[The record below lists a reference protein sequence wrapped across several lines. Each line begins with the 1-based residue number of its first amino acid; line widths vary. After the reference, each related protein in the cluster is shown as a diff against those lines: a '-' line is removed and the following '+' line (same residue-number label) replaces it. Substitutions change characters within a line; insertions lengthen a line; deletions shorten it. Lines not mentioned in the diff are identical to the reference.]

1 MYKKRRFCSQGGK
14 KCVIFRKERSDD
26 WKYVCCSQATKP
38 SNNNFFFFKLG
49 ASGGESI
56 GDLLTSKDEQE
67 VKKLKLSKDTIFDD
81 QVQGSKEANLP
92 GIPAGPTKVC

>member
-1 MYKKRRFCSQGGK
+1 MEALLTGWR
-14 KCVIFRKERSDD
+14 E
-26 WKYVCCSQATKP
+26 VCLSTKP
-38 SNNNFFFFKLG
+38 SDNFFFFKLG

-67 VKKLKLSKDTIFDD
+67 VKKLKLSKEKNTISND
-81 QVQGSKEANLP
+81 QVQGSKEGNLP